1 METQETPFKAALRS
15 GLIIGLISLVISYV
29 VYFINATSLASS
41 WMLLLLVLS
50 FVLVLV
56 FGFSYRKELGGYI
69 PFGAAFQ
76 FSFFTLVVAGIVGL
90 FGQLLLFQ
98 VIDPALPGVLA
109 DQQMQNTME
118 VMESFGAADAMSTE
132 QIDEMKQGM
141 LDGYT
146 VGGQIKSFGFVL
158 IFYAICAL
166 ILGAII
172 KRKEP
177 TPSY

>member
-15 GLIIGLISLVISYV
+15 GMILGLISLVISYL
-29 VYFINATSLASS
+29 VYFVDATLFASS
-41 WMLLLLVLS
+41 WMLLLVALT

-69 PFGAAFQ
+69 SFGAAFQ
-76 FSFFTLVVAGIVGL
+76 FSFLTLIIAGVIGMI
-90 FGQLLLFQ
+90 GQLLLYM
-98 VIDPALPGVLA
+98 VIDPALPQVLA

-118 VMESFGAADAMSTE
+118 IMESFGASDAMSTE
-132 QIDEMKQGM
+132 QMDEMKQGF

-146 VGGQIKSFGFVL
+146 VGGQLKAFGFAL
-158 IFYAICAL
+158 IIYAIIAL

-177 TPSY
+177 TSSY